1 MGISWE
7 LHGSSLGFTGLAEKR
22 KKQGWLH
29 PECIPNA
36 SRMFFFALQIIFLGV
51 MLEHS
56 RKKIVFLQSKT

>member
-7 LHGSSLGFTGLAEKR
+7 LHGSCLGFTDLAEKR
-22 KKQGWLH
+22 KEHGWLH
-29 PECIPNA
+29 PEYIPNA
-36 SRMFFFALQIIFLGV
+36 SRMFFFALQIIFFGV

>member
-7 LHGSSLGFTGLAEKR
+7 LHGSCLGFTDLAEKR
-22 KKQGWLH
+22 KEQGWLH
-29 PECIPNA
+29 PEYIPNV
-36 SRMFFFALQIIFLGV
+36 FFALQIIFFGV

>member
-1 MGISWE
+1 MGVSWE
-7 LHGSSLGFTGLAEKR
+7 LVGSCLGFTDLAEKR

-29 PECIPNA
+29 PEYIPNV
-36 SRMFFFALQIIFLGV
+36 FFALQIIFLGV